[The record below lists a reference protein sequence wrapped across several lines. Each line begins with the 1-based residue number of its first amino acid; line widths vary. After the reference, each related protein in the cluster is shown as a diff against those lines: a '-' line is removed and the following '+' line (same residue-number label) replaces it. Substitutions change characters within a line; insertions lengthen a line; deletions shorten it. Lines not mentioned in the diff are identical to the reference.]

1 MLNRFYKLKE
11 LLSLHFLTT
20 SKKNNLFLWILP
32 MEKVSE
38 CWFSP
43 SDCYHGSF
51 QEQAWARGRCS
62 ASTVGGSV
70 GRKVPS
76 APASLRGS
84 LCWGLRL
91 TAMAGCPVPAGSIG
105 DAWKLP
111 HYLAPWTLPAGCIL
125 SHIQGFQEV
134 PERWC
139 PGQLPT
145 QIPPPSA
152 QLKKPIHTQ
161 VVKHWT
167 SCEGRW
173 NSMTSKCPP
182 VM

>member
-1 MLNRFYKLKE
+1 MSLRKYFGAVKHCSGKE
-11 LLSLHFLTT
+11 KMWCLCSEDVKRVLQAEGIAVITFLTT
-20 SKKNNLFLWILP
+20 SKKNDLFLRILP

-43 SDCYHGSF
+43 RDCYHGSF
-51 QEQAWARGRCS
+51 QEQAWAQGRRS

-91 TAMAGCPVPAGSIG
+91 VEMAGCPIPAGRIG

-111 HYLAPWTLPAGCIL
+111 HYLAPWALPAGCIL
-125 SHIQGFQEV
+125 SHVQGFLEV

-145 QIPPPSA
+145 QTPPPSA
-152 QLKKPIHTQ
+152 QH
-161 VVKHWT
+161 
-167 SCEGRW
+167 
-173 NSMTSKCPP
+173 
-182 VM
+182 